1 MQCQAANSFL
11 ICKFITVEVLSN
23 NLSSVTGAPDDVE
36 PADGGAPLDQAE
48 GGDPPDVALPD
59 PAVGVP
65 PALPPPELSSV
76 KACLALFGRATHGPD
91 STNGDGNCLFTA
103 VKQAVYLSDPALG
116 PAARTIGA
124 VRTIVAS
131 AEYRGYAADILD
143 ANWGVFGSYALTL
156 ARNALRPECTREAY
170 LEGVR
175 QPVPEGRSGS

>member
-103 VKQAVYLSDPALG
+103 VKQAVYLSDPA
-116 PAARTIGA
+116 RTIGA